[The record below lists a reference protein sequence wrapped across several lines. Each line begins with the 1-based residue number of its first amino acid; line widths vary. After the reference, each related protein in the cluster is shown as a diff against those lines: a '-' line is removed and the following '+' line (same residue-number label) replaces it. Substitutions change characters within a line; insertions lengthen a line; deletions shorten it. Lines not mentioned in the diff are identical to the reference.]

1 MDMFLDI
8 LVAVLLVLGCLMS
21 LIAGIGLLTFPDLLT
36 RMHAATKPQVLGFL
50 LIFAGLAIHLRSWLI
65 VPALI
70 VAWAMQLLTAPVS
83 AHMIGRSG
91 YRTKHA
97 KKETLFSDELHQVLD
112 EVSAA
117 PATGPIPVAKPS
129 RAERRQGAPGEA
141 D

>member
-1 MDMFLDI
+1 MDQLLDI
-8 LVAVLLVLGCLMS
+8 LVAVLLIAGCAMS

-50 LIFAGLAIHLRSWLI
+50 LIFAGLAIHLRAWAI
-65 VPALI
+65 VPTLI

-97 KKETLFSDELHQVLD
+97 KKDTLFSDELRQVLD
-112 EVSAA
+112 EESSSPV
-117 PATGPIPVAKPS
+117 TGPIPVV
-129 RAERRQGAPGEA
+129 AERDATGREER
-141 D
+141 